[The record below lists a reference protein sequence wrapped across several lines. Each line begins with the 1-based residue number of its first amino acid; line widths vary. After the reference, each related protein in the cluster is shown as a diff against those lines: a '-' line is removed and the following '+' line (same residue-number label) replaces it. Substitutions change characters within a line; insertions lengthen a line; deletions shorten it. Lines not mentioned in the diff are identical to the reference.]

1 MEGTPLAA
9 ALAARGLRFAI
20 VRVVSD
26 DALHDLPPIG
36 AAIDDDG
43 RLRPERLA
51 FAFARAPLAAARFIR
66 ESLRA
71 LRTLERTAREI
82 IALPG

>member
-1 MEGTPLAA
+1 M
-9 ALAARGLRFAI
+9 

-26 DALHDLPPIG
+26 DSLHDLPPIDS
-36 AAIDDDG
+36 AIDANG
-43 RLRPERLA
+43 TMRPERLVL
-51 FAFARAPLAAARFIR
+51 AFARAPFAAARFIR

-71 LRTLERTAREI
+71 LHTLERTARDI